1 MESLPEIDVVNSTPS
16 ELLAPPLNITIQQN
30 VNEENNSSFNS
41 QDPIETIPVEQIDY
55 VNARSQKRKYPDI
68 TADKPFMESGACPP
82 FIKPMKQDE
91 DRDCELV
98 PILSS
103 KQFTFQSHLTSL
115 YMIPTKYKFIIREF
129 RNDYHTSIASKLIT
143 PYDWWLNNKVKI
155 FSLQYNFLRPSPYD
169 LRTEENDANFL
180 PYQIKKAH
188 HITYQKFLQ
197 YKEPDNYIF
206 FNSKYTSPFILNSEY
221 LIDHTKTK
229 GKLRNYDPLKQ
240 SFLFLPNDNPKRPII
255 VPQEYL
261 ILNDDPLLQEDIPQ
275 QIHDPLPPLQQIA
288 SQPLGD
294 CEKSYFY
301 AMTKKGY
308 SNNEL
313 IFIISHLLSL
323 LTNGNYNEK
332 IHKEHKKSKQES
344 PKKIKNDTPQPQHF
358 RPTEE
363 LQKYTEILNI
373 IKPYHHSNRDIL
385 TTIVEIVKALEQAR
399 SIIQNIVF
407 DTTRISQSAL
417 CIRTSLDEFNYT
429 IEKMH
434 RS

>member
-1 MESLPEIDVVNSTPS
+1 
-16 ELLAPPLNITIQQN
+16 
-30 VNEENNSSFNS
+30 
-41 QDPIETIPVEQIDY
+41 
-55 VNARSQKRKYPDI
+55 
-68 TADKPFMESGACPP
+68 
-82 FIKPMKQDE
+82 
-91 DRDCELV
+91 
-98 PILSS
+98 
-103 KQFTFQSHLTSL
+103 
-115 YMIPTKYKFIIREF
+115 MIPTKYKFIIREF
-129 RNDYHTSIASKLIT
+129 KNDYHTSIASKLIT

-180 PYQIKKAH
+180 PYQIEKAH
-188 HITYQKFLQ
+188 HMTYQKFLQ
-197 YKEPDNYIF
+197 YKEPDSYIL
-206 FNSKYTSPFILNSEY
+206 FNSKYTSPFTFNSEY

-261 ILNDDPLLQEDIPQ
+261 ILNDDSLLQEDIPQ
-275 QIHDPLPPLQQIA
+275 HISDPLPPLQQIA

-294 CEKSYFY
+294 CEKSYFH
-301 AMTKKGY
+301 AMIKKGY

-323 LTNGNYNEK
+323 ITNGN
-332 IHKEHKKSKQES
+332 HKKNKKAKQES
-344 PKKIKNDTPQPQHF
+344 PKKTKNDIPQPQSF
-358 RPTEE
+358 RPTDE

-373 IKPYHHSNRDIL
+373 IKPYHYQNRDIL
-385 TTIVEIVKALEQAR
+385 ITIAEIVNTLEQAR

>member
-332 IHKEHKKSKQES
+332 IHEEHKKSKQES

-385 TTIVEIVKALEQAR
+385 TTIVEIVNALEQAR
-399 SIIQNIVF
+399 IIIQNIVF

>member
-1 MESLPEIDVVNSTPS
+1 MESLPEIDVVNSNPS
-16 ELLAPPLNITIQQN
+16 ELLASPLNITIQQI
-30 VNEENNSSFNS
+30 VNEDNNSSSNS
-41 QDPIETIPVEQIDY
+41 QDPMETIAIEQVDH

-68 TADKPFMESGACPP
+68 TADKHFMESGACPP
-82 FIKPMKQDE
+82 FIKPVKQDE

-103 KQFTFQSHLTSL
+103 KQFTFQSQLTSL

-129 RNDYHTSIASKLIT
+129 KNDYHTSIASKLIT

-188 HITYQKFLQ
+188 YMTYQKFLQ
-197 YKEPDNYIF
+197 YKEPDNCLF
-206 FNSKYTSPFILNSEY
+206 FNSKYTSPFTFSSEY
-221 LIDHTKTK
+221 LINHTKTK
-229 GKLRNYDPLKQ
+229 RKLRNYDPLKQ
-240 SFLFLPNDNPKRPII
+240 SFLFLQNDNPKRPII

-261 ILNDDPLLQEDIPQ
+261 ILNDDSLLQEDIPQ
-275 QIHDPLPPLQQIA
+275 NISDPLPPFQHIA
-288 SQPLGD
+288 FQPLGD

-323 LTNGNYNEK
+323 LTNGN
-332 IHKEHKKSKQES
+332 HKEHKKTKQES
-344 PKKIKNDTPQPQHF
+344 PKKTKNDIPQPQKF
-358 RPTEE
+358 RPTDE
-363 LQKYTEILNI
+363 LQKHTEILNI
-373 IKPYHHSNRDIL
+373 IKPYHHPNRDIL
-385 TTIVEIVKALEQAR
+385 ITIAEIVNTLEQAR

-429 IEKMH
+429 IEKKH